1 MVCVNGCLHACACVR
16 PVYVVSRPAVVS
28 HVISRPA
35 VVYESVRV
43 PVRHHT
49 IVERVPY
56 PTVIERYPSDVFY
69 YRY

>member
-1 MVCVNGCLHACACVR
+1 MDCVNGCVHGCACAR

-35 VVYESVRV
+35 VVYESVRI

-56 PTVIERYPSDVFY
+56 STVIETLPSDVVY
-69 YRY
+69 YRF